1 LAILGVNLSGKH
13 PTGPTYHTSGHF
25 QTKNKNGY
33 EVAIHINISKICAQ
47 IEKALLKNSNK
58 TKQLNIY
65 GSTVN
70 QILELVS

>member
-1 LAILGVNLSGKH
+1 M
-13 PTGPTYHTSGHF
+13 SGHF
-25 QTKNKNGY
+25 QTENKNRY

-70 QILELVS
+70 QILEVVSWNQII